1 MTQHEFLQ
9 QLAAALA
16 GLQQAQRDDILADYR
31 EYFREGLAEGR
42 NETEIAAA
50 LGDPRE
56 LGRTL
61 RVERSVAAWETRR
74 SLPAL
79 WQVVLATASLG
90 AVNLLLALPT
100 LLWLLLLSGASLVAA
115 LIAGLGIVVLGSAL
129 FGNSGSV
136 DAALERWLAPQAR
149 IAVSDGTD
157 RILIQPDAAGRASVL
172 IESGDDAVRLE
183 GGRLLLRD
191 GEAQFTL
198 HGLAPSRTGSALFGL
213 ALLLLGGLAL
223 GLLLWLLRA
232 AVRLLRAAIQAQ
244 LRTMQATPV

>member
-9 QLAAALA
+9 QLAASLE
-16 GLQQAQRDDILADYR
+16 GLPETQRDDILADYR
-31 EYFREGLAEGR
+31 EYFSDGLAAGR
-42 NETEIAAA
+42 SEADIATA

-61 RVERSVAAWETRR
+61 RVKRSLAAWETRR

-115 LIAGLGIVVLGSAL
+115 LIVVLGFVMLGSAL
-129 FGNSGSV
+129 FGNSSSV
-136 DAALERWLAPQAR
+136 DAALDRWFAPQAR
-149 IAVSDGTD
+149 IAVRDGTD
-157 RILIQPDAAGRASVL
+157 RVLIQPDATGRTSVL
-172 IESGDDAVRLE
+172 IESGDDSVRFE
-183 GGRLLLRD
+183 GGKLLLRD
-191 GEAQFTL
+191 GDEQLTL
-198 HGLAPSRTGSALFGL
+198 HSLAPSRTGSALFGV

-232 AVRLLRAAIQAQ
+232 AVRLLRAAVQTQ
-244 LRTMQATPV
+244 LRTMQATPG